1 MVVVGIAKCDTP
13 SHTQHQWALFEDKS
27 VCVCVGVAEEGQ
39 KCSVEGDDGSV
50 LLQVKEKRDN
60 FAESK

>member
-1 MVVVGIAKCDTP
+1 MRNVTLLLTLNTSGHFSRTNR
-13 SHTQHQWALFEDKS
+13 
-27 VCVCVGVAEEGQ
+27 CVCVGVAEEGQ

>member
-1 MVVVGIAKCDTP
+1 M
-13 SHTQHQWALFEDKS
+13 
-27 VCVCVGVAEEGQ
+27 CVCVGVAEEGQ